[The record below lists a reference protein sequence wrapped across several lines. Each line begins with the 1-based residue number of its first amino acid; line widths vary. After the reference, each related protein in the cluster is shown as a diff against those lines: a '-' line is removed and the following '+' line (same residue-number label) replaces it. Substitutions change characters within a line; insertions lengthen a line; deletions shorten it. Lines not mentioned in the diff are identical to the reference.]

1 MKHWLRVVCAAAFV
15 IAAAAQIQPEIALK
29 DPPPP
34 PEQPIPYSHKKHVGE
49 LKLKCNMCHPNR
61 DPGESMGIPQASTC
75 MQCHSSVKTD
85 SAAIQKLT
93 EFAKANRSL
102 PWHRVYQIPSYVFFS
117 HKEHLAAGATCA
129 TCHGN
134 VAERE
139 QLFRETDISMGGCM
153 NCHRVK
159 NAKLDCSY
167 CHELRQ

>member
-1 MKHWLRVVCAAAFV
+1 VCAAAFV
-15 IAAAAQIQPEIALK
+15 IVAAAQIQPEIALK

-49 LKLKCNMCHPNR
+49 LKLKCNMCHPSR

-85 SAAIQKLT
+85 SPAIQKLT
-93 EFAKANRSL
+93 EFAKANRSI
-102 PWHRVYQIPSYVFFS
+102 PWQRVYQIPSYVFFS
-117 HKEHLAAGATCA
+117 HKEHLTAGATCA

-139 QLFRETDISMGGCM
+139 QLFREADISMGGCM